1 MILLDKVHNF
11 ALFFEEYDVGVVLE
25 YLSCE
30 VVDLYIALA
39 GLGGGDF
46 DIERFG
52 LAGGSIKRMF

>member
-1 MILLDKVHNF
+1 MILLDEVHYF
-11 ALFFEEYDVGVVLE
+11 ALFFEDYDVGVVLE

-39 GLGGGDF
+39 GLGGSDF
-46 DIERFG
+46 DIERCG